1 MKTFNFNPS
10 DLLYFFYYESLRRV
24 CRRFYLSPRVPQAL
38 GRWEFSVFSF
48 TIQIWYDKWRR
59 HDFSI
64 KTHLSANENALIKNC
79 VLQESVKSFLTLNF
93 TLYSRIDIVF
103 IWNSLLTKGS
113 IIFPTATPIKRSLTI
128 KWKFGRFVLTVIF
141 MKNFT
146 TGYQRF
152 IKLTCLLHLNCTFL
166 VRKT

>member
-1 MKTFNFNPS
+1 MKTFNVNPS

-93 TLYSRIDIVF
+93 TLYSRIDIVLIHF
-103 IWNSLLTKGS
+103 GKSGWVKHILSLWTLKHPLPVY
-113 IIFPTATPIKRSLTI
+113 F
-128 KWKFGRFVLTVIF
+128 
-141 MKNFT
+141 
-146 TGYQRF
+146 
-152 IKLTCLLHLNCTFL
+152 LNCGNSQCLPSGDPRNPF
-166 VRKT
+166 